1 MGALSDQQQTAA
13 TANTVDPTVA
23 ADPRV
28 GGGPATTQGGVNA
41 ARQAADATPSGS
53 AGDEEA
59 TPEEQQEYERA
70 MSAVQTTLYENDETA
85 DSIERML
92 QPEQKVDSTVQA
104 ALITLSEVDKQL
116 NLDEGVIAQVAMDIT
131 DMIIDLGQE
140 GKGIQ
145 YSDQEAQAVWGAV
158 WEGVM
163 EMYGVDEEEFESFT
177 KDMSDEEV
185 SGYDQ
190 QYKQFLGE

>member
-145 YSDQEAQAVWGAV
+145 YSDQEAQAIWGSV

-163 EMYGVDEEEFESFT
+163 EMYGVDEEEYESFT
-177 KDMSDEEV
+177 KGMSDEEV